1 MSRKHSINTYFLY
14 VLFIIFAVSIGGT
27 FLFELP
33 KISVSENQAGTSE
46 EGLDQKIVANE
57 STKNIPLMTADEP
70 ITDSPYREKLI
81 FDGRK
86 MVSVMVVQDEDERMR
101 GLSGRES
108 LPPDSGMLFIFP
120 ESDRYGFWMKDTK
133 FPIDIIWI
141 NDAWL
146 VVDVTKNATPA
157 SFPTIFKPTTPVRY
171 VLEMP
176 AGFSEGNDITVG
188 SFIKYP
194 VQTINN

>member
-1 MSRKHSINTYFLY
+1 M
-14 VLFIIFAVSIGGT
+14 
-27 FLFELP
+27 FELP